1 MRSYLVVLSFLTY
14 LVCFIYITDPQ
25 NSTSNTVVYIIG
37 LERLHGWHLPL
48 KDVILIMYVLTKTIL
63 NEDICQTGTNSDDVR
78 TERVH

>member
-14 LVCFIYITDPQ
+14 LVFLIYITDPQ
-25 NSTSNTVVYIIG
+25 NSTLNTVFYIIG
-37 LERLHGWHLPL
+37 LERLHGWYLPP

-63 NEDICQTGTNSDDVR
+63 NEDIYQTGTNSDDVR